1 MLRLLTLIMPH
12 RYISFFS
19 YAFEAL
25 TANELEGL
33 QLELGVEGFGS
44 VNISKIDNILII
56 LADRI

>member
-12 RYISFFS
+12 RFFS